1 MVKQLLLLLQVGF
14 VVLLYL
20 FIWRVIRVASRDM
33 AVGQESMVLRPVRPA
48 AAVAKRASGRL
59 VVMQSP
65 ELREGTSIEIGR
77 DLVAGRDENLE
88 IPLGA
93 DGYASGRH
101 ARFARG
107 QEGDV
112 VEDLHSTNGTYV
124 NGDRVTGVRRL
135 VAGDVVTIGQTQ
147 LTYRDGA

>member
-1 MVKQLLLLLQVGF
+1 LVKQLLLLLQVGF

>member
-1 MVKQLLLLLQVGF
+1 LVKQLLLLLQVGF

-33 AVGQESMVLRPVRPA
+33 AVGQESMVLRPVRPV
-48 AAVAKRASGRL
+48 AAVADRASGRL

-65 ELREGTSIEIGR
+65 ELAEGTSIEIGR

-124 NGDRVTGVRRL
+124 NGDRVTGMRRL

-147 LTYRDGA
+147 LTYRAGT

>member
-33 AVGQESMVLRPVRPA
+33 TVGQESMVLRPVKPA
-48 AAVAKRASGRL
+48 RSEPARSAGRL
-59 VVMQSP
+59 VVVQSP
-65 ELREGTSIEIGR
+65 ELEAGSSIEIGR
-77 DLVAGRDENLE
+77 DLVAGRDTGLD

-101 ARFARG
+101 ARFGRA
-107 QEGDV
+107 QDGDII
-112 VEDLHSTNGTYV
+112 EDLRSTNGTYV
-124 NGDRVTGVRRL
+124 NGDRLVGVRRL

-147 LTYRDGA
+147 LTYRADA